1 MPLLDSTQKAG
12 VSFRKQVDLATAI
25 TATNSFWLLA
35 EYGGNAPNFNIN
47 TEDDTAAIGRGTH
60 FATNNYVVSQT
71 SAYSLR
77 VLGSSQ
83 MLAFAAVFGLGK
95 SVKTTPASG
104 AFQYVAT
111 PLNPC
116 TDSLQ
121 LPACSVVSQA
131 CTAIDELLPGMC
143 VGGFSLSVTNT
154 PSRQGVQLSVD
165 LIGTGARTLPSA
177 VTLPSSVLNEKILTS
192 GGLTFT
198 FLGVTYTAG
207 DRNFESLEFSWN
219 NNAEPGYV
227 GGGLDAT
234 SGAAIAGRIFQN
246 KPTLSLSFTILVEAG
261 GTEEAKLMAQ
271 TEGTATITLQGGL
284 ITGSTY
290 NSCVISLPR
299 VRFAAKPRGR
309 VGNFQSYQCTATI
322 LYHSTNGALSI
333 TAITEVDNIG
343 A

>member
-1 MPLLDSTQKAG
+1 MPILDSTQKAG
-12 VSFRKQVDLATAI
+12 VSFRKQSDLATARTL
-25 TATNSFWLLA
+25 TADYWLLA
-35 EYGGNAPNFNIN
+35 EYGGNAPNFNIV
-47 TEDDTAAIGRGTH
+47 TEDDTGAIGRGTH
-60 FATNNYVVSQT
+60 FATNNYVVSQN
-71 SAYSLR
+71 SSYQLR

-83 MLAFAAVFGLGK
+83 MLAFASVFGLGK
-95 SVKTTPASG
+95 VVKTTPASG

-143 VGGFSLSVTNT
+143 VGGFNLSVTNT

-165 LIGTGARTLPSA
+165 LVGTGARTLPSA
-177 VTLPSSVLNEKILTS
+177 VTLPSSVLNEKILTAS
-192 GGLTFT
+192 GLTFT
-198 FLGVTYTAG
+198 FLGVTYTTG

-219 NNAEPGYV
+219 NNIEPGYV
-227 GGGLDAT
+227 GGGLDSAT
-234 SGAAIAGRIFQN
+234 GAALAGRMFQN
-246 KPTLSLSFTILVEAG
+246 KPSLSLTFTILVEPG
-261 GTEEAKLMAQ
+261 GTEEAKLIAQ

-290 NSCVISLPR
+290 NSCVISFPR

-309 VGNFQSYQCTATI
+309 QGNYLSYQCTAT
-322 LYHSTNGALSI
+322 LLFHSSNGAVSI
-333 TAITEVDNIG
+333 TTITEQDNIG